1 MENLVQ
7 FVSKNLERGAEPFQ
21 GIADAALANVN
32 FSAIMP
38 SVVLTCFGLLLL
50 MVSVFSPKGKTSH
63 LAWLSLAAL
72 AVTGVFSIA
81 GWNSTEIGF
90 GGSVV
95 LDNFGTFFSLTCII
109 AAAMTI
115 LMSDAYLKR
124 EGYAI
129 GEYYPLVLF
138 VTAGAMWMAS
148 GTELM
153 TIFLGLEVL
162 SIGLYALAGLF
173 RNDTRSNEAGL
184 KYFLLGAFSTG
195 FLLYGIALTY
205 GVTGTTR
212 LAGIA
217 QFIAE
222 NGALTGSPLLLA
234 GMVLMSIG
242 FLFKVGAA
250 PFHMWTPDVYQGAPT
265 PITAFMSAGPKAA
278 AFAAFIRVFMLGM
291 EEMQVEWTSL
301 FWVVA
306 VLTMVVGNF
315 LAIQQDNIKRMLA
328 YSSIA
333 HAGYALVGLVA
344 ANEIG
349 MSGILFYMLAYTFM
363 NIGAFAVLIL
373 IGKKGEEN
381 LTLDGVAGFGY
392 KSPVLAVVFTIFLFA
407 LMGIP
412 PTAGFAGK
420 FYIFAGAVKAGYF
433 WLAVLGV
440 LNSAV
445 SLYYYL
451 RVMVSM
457 YFRPSTED
465 FAWVKGNACITFT
478 LIIALAG
485 VLYLGI
491 LPGAVMEMAKLAA
504 F

>member
-7 FVSKNLERGAEPFQ
+7 FVSKNLEQGAEPFK
-21 GIADAALANVN
+21 GIADAGQATVN

-38 SVVLTCFGLLLL
+38 SMVLTCFGLLLL
-50 MVSVFSPKGKTSH
+50 MVVAFSPKGKSGPV
-63 LAWLSLAAL
+63 AGLSLFAL
-72 AVTGVFSIA
+72 AVTGALSIA

-90 GGSVV
+90 VGTVA
-95 LDNFGTFFSLTCII
+95 LDNFATFFSLIFLL
-109 AAAMTI
+109 AAGLTI
-115 LMSDAYLKR
+115 LMSGDYLKR
-124 EGYAI
+124 EGCTI
-129 GEYYPLVLF
+129 TEYYPIIIF

-148 GTELM
+148 GTELI

-162 SIGLYALAGLF
+162 SIGLYILAGIF
-173 RNDTRSNEAGL
+173 RNNLKSNEAGL

-205 GVTGTTR
+205 GATGTTR

-217 QFIAE
+217 SYISA
-222 NGALTGSPLLLA
+222 NGDVTSSPLLLA
-234 GMVLMSIG
+234 GMVLMAVG

-278 AFAAFIRVFMLGM
+278 ALAAFIRVFMLGLEGM
-291 EEMQVEWTSL
+291 KVDWSML
-301 FWVVA
+301 FWIVA
-306 VLTMVVGNF
+306 VLTMIVGNF
-315 LAIQQDNIKRMLA
+315 MAIQQTNLKRMLA

-344 ANEIG
+344 ANAIG
-349 MSGILFYMLAYTFM
+349 MSGILFYMLVYTFM
-363 NIGAFAVLIL
+363 NIGAFGVLVL

-381 LTLDGVAGFGY
+381 LTLDGVAGMGY
-392 KSPVLAVVFTIFLFA
+392 KSPVLAVVFSIFLFA

-412 PTAGFAGK
+412 PTAGFTGK
-420 FYIFAGAVKAGYF
+420 FYIFAGAVESGYI
-433 WLAVLGV
+433 WLAIIGV

-457 YFRPSTED
+457 YFRPGTED
-465 FAWVKGNACITFT
+465 FSWIKPGAAITVS
-478 LIIALAG
+478 LVIALAG